1 MRVSLFSLLLIF
13 SLGSSGD
20 LPGKEAGEEG
30 MLA

>member
-1 MRVSLFSLLLIF
+1 MRVSIFFLLLIF
-13 SLGSSGD
+13 FLGSCGD